1 MNADDDLLDQID
13 EELELDLTD
22 DVLGRA
28 LPAPY
33 GGDARGV
40 EADEE
45 PLDRRVYMK
54 ELFRLQRELVKLQDS
69 VVKDQNRDSQ

>member
-28 LPAPY
+28 LPPPAT
-33 GGDARGV
+33 GLH
-40 EADEE
+40 EE

-54 ELFRLQRELVKLQDS
+54 ELFRLQRELVKLQDW
-69 VVKDQNRDSQ
+69 VVDRKLRVIVPLP